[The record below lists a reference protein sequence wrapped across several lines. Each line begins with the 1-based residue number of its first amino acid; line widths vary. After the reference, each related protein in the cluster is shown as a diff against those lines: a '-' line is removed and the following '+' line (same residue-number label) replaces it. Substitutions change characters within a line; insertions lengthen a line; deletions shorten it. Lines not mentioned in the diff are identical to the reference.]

1 MKKIF
6 RLICLAAI
14 LCVAYLLLTT
24 PREDTAPAM
33 KIIDGETGEADDQTK
48 DADAETDDV
57 TDQMKAIGQ
66 DAVKQ
71 ANEVIGD
78 AVKQADEAIGD
89 AVKRADEA
97 LDNAVEQADI
107 ALADAVDS
115 AAEGAKQGFIESLRE
130 SASEFWNKIFSQ
142 EKE

>member
-1 MKKIF
+1 MKKLF

-24 PREDTAPAM
+24 PRGDAAPAM
-33 KIIDGETGEADDQTK
+33 KTIDGETG
-48 DADAETDDV
+48 DV
-57 TDQMKAIGQ
+57 TDQVKAIGQ
-66 DAVKQ
+66 EAVKQ
-71 ANEVIGD
+71 ADEVIGD

-97 LDNAVEQADI
+97 LDNAVEQADK

-115 AAEGAKQGFIESLRE
+115 AAEGAKQGFMESLKE

-142 EKE
+142 DKE

>member
-1 MKKIF
+1 MKKLF

-14 LCVAYLLLTT
+14 LCAAYLILTT
-24 PREDTAPAM
+24 PHDDAAPVM
-33 KIIDGETGEADDQTK
+33 KTIDEHTG
-48 DADAETDDV
+48 DV
-57 TDQMKAIGQ
+57 TDEVKSIGQ

-71 ANEVIGD
+71 ADEVIGD

-89 AVKRADEA
+89 AVKRADTA
-97 LDNAVEQADI
+97 LDHAVEQADK

-115 AAEGAKQGFIESLRE
+115 AAEGAKQGFFESLKE
-130 SASEFWNKIFSQ
+130 SASEFWDNMFSK

>member
-1 MKKIF
+1 MKKFF

-24 PREDTAPAM
+24 PREDTAP
-33 KIIDGETGEADDQTK
+33 
-48 DADAETDDV
+48 
-57 TDQMKAIGQ
+57 
-66 DAVKQ
+66 AVKQ

-115 AAEGAKQGFIESLRE
+115 AAEGAKQGFIESLKE

>member
-1 MKKIF
+1 MKKFF

-14 LCVAYLLLTT
+14 LCVAYLALTT
-24 PREDTAPAM
+24 PREDAAPAM
-33 KIIDGETGEADDQTK
+33 KAIEGEAG
-48 DADAETDDV
+48 DV
-57 TDQMKAIGQ
+57 TDQVKAIGQ

-71 ANEVIGD
+71 ADEVIGG
-78 AVKQADEAIGD
+78 AVRQADEAIGD
-89 AVKRADEA
+89 AVKRADKA
-97 LDNAVEQADI
+97 LDSAVEQADK

-115 AAEGAKQGFIESLRE
+115 AAEGAKQGFVESLKE

>member
-1 MKKIF
+1 MKKFF

-14 LCVAYLLLTT
+14 LCVAYLTITT
-24 PREDTAPAM
+24 PRGDAKPVM
-33 KIIDGETGEADDQTK
+33 KAINGETG
-48 DADAETDDV
+48 DV
-57 TDQMKAIGQ
+57 TDQVKAIGQ

-71 ANEVIGD
+71 ADEVIGG
-78 AVKQADEAIGD
+78 AVKQADEAIGE

-97 LDNAVEQADI
+97 LDSAVEQADK

-115 AAEGAKQGFIESLRE
+115 AAEGAKQGFVESLKE
-130 SASEFWNKIFSQ
+130 SASEFLNKVFSQ